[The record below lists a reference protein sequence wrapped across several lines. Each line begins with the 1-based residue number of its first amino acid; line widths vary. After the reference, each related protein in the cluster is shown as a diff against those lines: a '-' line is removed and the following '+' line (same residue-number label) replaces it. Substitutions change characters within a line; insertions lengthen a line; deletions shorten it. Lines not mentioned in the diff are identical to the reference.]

1 MSRQNVLP
9 IVSNELEERLAQYR
23 HLISRKDQAG
33 EDIRKTERRVALL
46 KELLELEGV
55 ESEGLSLVK

>member
-1 MSRQNVLP
+1 MSRPNVLP
-9 IVSNELEERLAQYR
+9 IAFNELEEWLAQYR

-46 KELLELEGV
+46 KELLELEALNQKG
-55 ESEGLSLVK
+55 

>member
-9 IVSNELEERLAQYR
+9 IVFNELEERLAQYR

-46 KELLELEGV
+46 SPNPPREGV
-55 ESEGLSLVK
+55 WLAS